1 MHILSIEDDL
11 DTQANLC
18 DILELDG
25 YLVDVASTLKE
36 ALDRQ
41 SWSEYAAIILDRKL
55 PDGTADEFLPQLK
68 ELAPRAAII
77 IVTGHADLDGTIAAL
92 RHGAADYILKPINPD
107 ALRASLAR
115 VFKLQEA
122 EQRALQ
128 AERLA
133 AIGRMMAAIAHESRN
148 ALQRIQAAVEMLR
161 MDFKDMPKAINVVD
175 RIERASDD
183 IHEHFEEV
191 RGFAAPIKLEKE
203 LSNVSAVWQRAWT
216 NLGSLWANR
225 EVLLHEE
232 TNGID
237 VVCSLDAFRLEQVF
251 RNLFENSLAACSDPV
266 RIEVH
271 CSETEIGGGKAL
283 RIAVRDNG
291 AGLTEEQRQ
300 KVFDAFYTT
309 KTRGMGLG
317 MSIVMRIVE
326 AHGGKIEIGSN
337 SNPGAEVLITL
348 PKKTIS

>member
-1 MHILSIEDDL
+1 
-11 DTQANLC
+11 
-18 DILELDG
+18 
-25 YLVDVASTLKE
+25 
-36 ALDRQ
+36 LDRQ
-41 SWSEYAAIILDRKL
+41 SWSEYTAIILDRKL

-68 ELAPRAAII
+68 ELAPEAAII
-77 IVTGHADLDGTIAAL
+77 IVTGHADLDGTITAL

-107 ALRASLAR
+107 ALRVSLAR
-115 VFKLQEA
+115 VFKLREA

-133 AIGRMMAAIAHESRN
+133 AIGQMMAAIAHESRN
-148 ALQRIQAAVEMLR
+148 ALQRIQAGVEMLR
-161 MDFKDMPKAINVVD
+161 TEFKVMPKTLNVVD

-191 RGFAAPIKLEKE
+191 RGFATPIKLEKE
-203 LSNVSAVWQRAWT
+203 FSDLSAVWQRAWK
-216 NLGSLWANR
+216 NLESLWKDR

-237 VVCSLDAFRLEQVF
+237 VVCSMDAFRLEQVF
-251 RNLFENSLAACSDPV
+251 RNLFENSLGACSDPV

-271 CSETEIGGGKAL
+271 CFETEIGARKAL

-317 MSIVMRIVE
+317 MSIVKRIVE
-326 AHGGKIEIGSN
+326 AHGAKIEIGSD
-337 SNPGAEVLITL
+337 SDQGAEFLITL
-348 PKKTIS
+348 PQKQSLNVES